1 MDQLNAVINRH
12 DEALTA
18 LGVSQRRLAD
28 VLQEMRN
35 QPDRENRTRSAEHAA
50 ADRAMREACHEWLQA
65 SDQYIGA
72 LPTIRRDPHPHARN
86 IAAGGES

>member
-1 MDQLNAVINRH
+1 MDELNAVINRH

-18 LGVSQRRLAD
+18 LGVRQRCLLD
-28 VLQEMRN
+28 VLREMES

-50 ADRAMREACHEWLQA
+50 ADRAMRDACHEWLQA

-72 LPTIRRDPHPHARN
+72 LPTICHDSRERTT
-86 IAAGGES
+86 AAGSED

>member
-1 MDQLNAVINRH
+1 MDELNAVINRH

-18 LGVSQRRLAD
+18 LGVRQRRLVD
-28 VLQEMRN
+28 ILGKKEN
-35 QPDRENRTRSAEHAA
+35 LPDPENRSRSAEHAA

-72 LPTIRRDPHPHARN
+72 LPTIRRDPRAWKV
-86 IAAGGES
+86 AAGNGS

>member
-1 MDQLNAVINRH
+1 MDELNAVINRH

-18 LGVSQRRLAD
+18 VGVRQRRLVD
-28 VLQEMRN
+28 ILREQES

-72 LPTIRRDPHPHARN
+72 LPTIRRDPRARN
-86 IAAGGES
+86 VGVGNGS